1 MTFSEKNVCKNCGQ
15 PNAVPELEQ
24 KNNEIGLKLMK
35 MVWDGWYGH
44 GPTIEQIQQIEKEV
58 KEWLKT

>member
-35 MVWDGWYGH
+35 MVWDVGMDMD
-44 GPTIEQIQQIEKEV
+44 QQ
-58 KEWLKT
+58 LNRFNR